1 MQTNPHRWFGV
12 GHSSAPDS
20 RQAGADAAKEAIGGR
35 TPKAVFVFCSIT
47 HDLPAL
53 LKAVRSEAGPD
64 SAIVGS
70 TTHGELSSDMTTL
83 GGVAIAALGGD
94 GFTVHTRSAK
104 IKEHG
109 QRATGA
115 LVAEAVHGMKDD
127 YKALIM
133 LTDGMAT
140 SPHEIVRGA
149 YAQIGAMVPLVGGF
163 GGDDN
168 QFRET
173 FQFLGEQVLTG
184 SVVGVALGSDAPIG
198 IGIAHGW
205 HKVDPPMVVSKSQGP
220 HIFQLDDKPA
230 LDVLL
235 HRNNFQGTA
244 DEFFRQHGQL
254 QPLGLARRNGE
265 DIRVIHAGDDVERSV
280 WGAAEVTQGS
290 LVWIMQADRHDLI
303 DGAAQ
308 SCADALAHLE
318 GLAPLG
324 AIAFDCAG
332 RRAGL
337 LGGGLDEELAV
348 LRKGLRDAPFA
359 GFYATAEIARVR
371 GASGLHALT
380 LVTLALA

>member
-20 RQAGADAAKEAIGGR
+20 RTAGAHAAAEAIGGR
-35 TPKAVFVFCSIT
+35 TPKAVFVFCSVA

-53 LKAVRSEAGPD
+53 LAAVRGEAGPD
-64 SAIVGS
+64 AAIVGS
-70 TTHGELSSDMTTL
+70 TTHGELSSDMETL

-94 GFTVHTRSAK
+94 GFSVRTRSAK

-115 LVAEAVHGMKDD
+115 LVAEAVKGMKDE
-127 YKALIM
+127 YKVLIM
-133 LTDGMAT
+133 LVDGLAT

-149 YAQIGAMVPLVGGF
+149 YGEIGALVPLVGGF
-163 GGDDN
+163 GGDDM
-168 QFRET
+168 QFQGT
-173 FQFLGEQVLTG
+173 FQLLGDQVLEG
-184 SVVGVALGSDAPIG
+184 SVVGLALGSDAPIG
-198 IGIAHGW
+198 VGIAHGW
-205 HKVDPPMVVSKSQGP
+205 HKVEPPMIVTKSQGP
-220 HIFQLDDKPA
+220 HIFQIDDKPA

-235 HRNNFQGTA
+235 HRNNFHGTA
-244 DEFFRQHGQL
+244 DEFFRQHAQL
-254 QPLGLARRNGE
+254 QPLGLSRRNGE

-280 WGAAEVTQGS
+280 WGAAEVTQGA

-308 SCADALAHLE
+308 SCVDALSHLD

-324 AIAFDCAG
+324 ALVFDCAG

-337 LGGGLDEELAV
+337 LEAGLDEELAV

-359 GFYATAEIARVR
+359 GFYTTGEIARVR
-371 GASGLHALT
+371 GASGMHALT